1 MRIREKAHRD
11 PQRRPPRA
19 HCSLCGGELYQGDV
33 YWSINGSTLCR
44 GCLRE
49 YAAQAFAAHRR
60 VCGEEE
66 PL

>member
-19 HCSLCGGELYQGDV
+19 HCSLCGGELYQVDV
-33 YWSINGSTLCR
+33 YWSINDSTLCR
-44 GCLRE
+44 GCLGE